1 MAPASPTLD
10 GSCMLL
16 PAPGPSTDV
25 LAAIAAEYATLA
37 AEYGPR
43 NVLVLKR
50 HPAGL
55 EPLTE
60 ALADVDLWE
69 ADGGPHSPRVESLP
83 EHASKTIEEYDPTL
97 SRLEYEER
105 IELISLVIDGASRSV
120 PDYLQRAAAHESFA
134 RDVGQLLLEATRQ
147 RIRLDDLDDPHDCLA
162 FLYAMNDRFH
172 AEIDDRG
179 YVERADVIP
188 QAVERLE
195 ANADE
200 LRTRVTGS
208 FDAVLAVEFEEYRRL
223 DRRYLAA
230 LTRNA
235 DLVCVGERHAS
246 VERTRVEPGRIDDI
260 ATDAG
265 LAVETLDPETVRNG
279 DTDTEPPHQPI
290 AQFLATGDSP
300 VRSSAVGDGAG
311 PPDADSRGRVRR
323 IRTGTAREQI
333 RAVATEIQSLRDRH
347 GWSYD
352 EFAVAVPRIERVP
365 ETRRRLRDAGVPTA
379 TIGTPSLAEDP
390 AVNELY
396 AVVTCQCERER
407 DGDGLERID
416 PAEPT
421 RDASDPRAVSLDRL
435 RARTPDFSTDLLAE
449 TASVSVRRSLERW
462 IRRTDLKGRI
472 AREEA
477 WVDAREQYEGVRRV
491 LEIADFVEETDL
503 VGPDWQGLRR
513 MLRRTIQY
521 DAPYVHAVETR
532 PPTGGVTVCDIDD
545 LKYDSRKAVF
555 LLDLIDETYP
565 GEQFLTQLFPTAWLR
580 EMPAYP
586 AVTNPSPESIADT
599 FATLDVRKTTES
611 SSTAQQNAKRSAD
624 AADIGDPFETYH
636 AQRSRRRLA
645 LGARAAERTLYCCS
659 YERGAGGL
667 RRSYD
672 ESRYLQLIDATP
684 GLELEDVD
692 AAADAAIHGETNALE
707 ALLAQPRGELER
719 VLQEASTGGEADLG
733 ETEALFEEIAVVLEE
748 GEIDG
753 ELAEAVRSQFEFA
766 AGEVVRND

>member
-1 MAPASPTLD
+1 MD
-10 GSCMLL
+10 
-16 PAPGPSTDV
+16 
-25 LAAIAAEYATLA
+25 
-37 AEYGPR
+37 
-43 NVLVLKR
+43 
-50 HPAGL
+50 
-55 EPLTE
+55 
-60 ALADVDLWE
+60 
-69 ADGGPHSPRVESLP
+69 
-83 EHASKTIEEYDPTL
+83 
-97 SRLEYEER
+97 
-105 IELISLVIDGASRSV
+105 
-120 PDYLQRAAAHESFA
+120 
-134 RDVGQLLLEATRQ
+134 
-147 RIRLDDLDDPHDCLA
+147 
-162 FLYAMNDRFH
+162 
-172 AEIDDRG
+172 
-179 YVERADVIP
+179 
-188 QAVERLE
+188 
-195 ANADE
+195 
-200 LRTRVTGS
+200 
-208 FDAVLAVEFEEYRRL
+208 
-223 DRRYLAA
+223 
-230 LTRNA
+230 
-235 DLVCVGERHAS
+235 
-246 VERTRVEPGRIDDI
+246 
-260 ATDAG
+260 
-265 LAVETLDPETVRNG
+265 
-279 DTDTEPPHQPI
+279 PPHRPQ
-290 AQFLATGDSP
+290 
-300 VRSSAVGDGAG
+300 
-311 PPDADSRGRVRR
+311 
-323 IRTGTAREQI
+323 
-333 RAVATEIQSLRDRH
+333 
-347 GWSYD
+347 
-352 EFAVAVPRIERVP
+352 
-365 ETRRRLRDAGVPTA
+365 
-379 TIGTPSLAEDP
+379 
-390 AVNELY
+390 
-396 AVVTCQCERER
+396 
-407 DGDGLERID
+407 
-416 PAEPT
+416 
-421 RDASDPRAVSLDRL
+421 
-435 RARTPDFSTDLLAE
+435 
-449 TASVSVRRSLERW
+449 
-462 IRRTDLKGRI
+462 GRI

-477 WVDAREQYEGVRRV
+477 WVDAREQYEGSVGFSRSPTSSR
-491 LEIADFVEETDL
+491 ETDL

-748 GEIDG
+748 GRSTVNSPKRSAHSSSSPRARWSEMTETDANTDADDDANPANTANTDAATAPPSLSVDG
-753 ELAEAVRSQFEFA
+753 LRTALHCPRRYEFA
-766 AGEVVRND
+766 HVHGLEGSDDDRTVEDRVSLLRRSLRRAPKRRDGTGVTRERRPGSTLGSLERVR

>member
-1 MAPASPTLD
+1 LGGRRRSP
-10 GSCMLL
+10 
-16 PAPGPSTDV
+16 
-25 LAAIAAEYATLA
+25 
-37 AEYGPR
+37 
-43 NVLVLKR
+43 
-50 HPAGL
+50 
-55 EPLTE
+55 
-60 ALADVDLWE
+60 
-69 ADGGPHSPRVESLP
+69 SPRVESLP

-290 AQFLATGDSP
+290 AQFSPRATLRFDLPPSATGGATGRRLERQSTTHPYWNRPRADPGGRDRDP
-300 VRSSAVGDGAG
+300 VASR
-311 PPDADSRGRVRR
+311 PPRLVLRRVRR
-323 IRTGTAREQI
+323 RRSADRTGSRDQAAAPR
-333 RAVATEIQSLRDRH
+333 RRRPDRDDRH
-347 GWSYD
+347 
-352 EFAVAVPRIERVP
+352 
-365 ETRRRLRDAGVPTA
+365 
-379 TIGTPSLAEDP
+379 PSLAEDP

-421 RDASDPRAVSLDRL
+421 RDRAIRERS
-435 RARTPDFSTDLLAE
+435 PW
-449 TASVSVRRSLERW
+449 TASGPETPIFRPTCSL
-462 IRRTDLKGRI
+462 K
-472 AREEA
+472 
-477 WVDAREQYEGVRRV
+477 
-491 LEIADFVEETDL
+491 
-503 VGPDWQGLRR
+503 
-513 MLRRTIQY
+513 
-521 DAPYVHAVETR
+521 
-532 PPTGGVTVCDIDD
+532 PPV
-545 LKYDSRKAVF
+545 
-555 LLDLIDETYP
+555 
-565 GEQFLTQLFPTAWLR
+565 
-580 EMPAYP
+580 
-586 AVTNPSPESIADT
+586 
-599 FATLDVRKTTES
+599 
-611 SSTAQQNAKRSAD
+611 
-624 AADIGDPFETYH
+624 
-636 AQRSRRRLA
+636 
-645 LGARAAERTLYCCS
+645 
-659 YERGAGGL
+659 
-667 RRSYD
+667 
-672 ESRYLQLIDATP
+672 
-684 GLELEDVD
+684 
-692 AAADAAIHGETNALE
+692 
-707 ALLAQPRGELER
+707 
-719 VLQEASTGGEADLG
+719 
-733 ETEALFEEIAVVLEE
+733 
-748 GEIDG
+748 
-753 ELAEAVRSQFEFA
+753 
-766 AGEVVRND
+766 